1 MQITT
6 PKLKNKNIILVGIGA
21 IARVGKDTLADILL
35 EIASDKG
42 IAAKKF
48 PLAHALKLDLDDF
61 LSEKCNMDVWTN
73 DSNEKAIF
81 RDLLVAYGK
90 IQRFRTDGTY
100 WTNIVTTLID
110 DWVSRCCDS
119 EPALAIV
126 PDVRYAVY
134 DTDEVNWVKNNSG
147 ILINL
152 ERQVVTH
159 GKVEHIEPA
168 NTDEAIN
175 CTKVK
180 KVCNI
185 QYCWDTV
192 EDMATLKEEVKT
204 HIWPRIDAY
213 LDIL

>member
-1 MQITT
+1 MQIAT
-6 PKLKNKNIILVGIGA
+6 PKLKNKNVILVGIGA

-35 EIASDKG
+35 EIAADKG

-61 LSEKCNMDVWTN
+61 LVEKCGMNVWTN
-73 DSNEKAIF
+73 DSNDKAIF

-100 WTNIVTTLID
+100 WTNIVTKLID
-110 DWVSRCCDS
+110 GWVYKYYRN
-119 EPALAIV
+119 EPVLAIV

-134 DTDEVNWVKNNSG
+134 DTDEVNWVRNNSG
-147 ILINL
+147 LLINL
-152 ERQVVTH
+152 ERP
-159 GKVEHIEPA
+159 HIEPA

-180 KVCNI
+180 KASNI

-192 EDMATLKEEVKT
+192 EDMAILKQEVKT
-204 HIWPRIDAY
+204 HIWPRIDDYFASKA
-213 LDIL
+213 